1 MLGTHEAKTSPEP
14 RSTAGLPPVE
24 SPVVVS
30 AHGRRFGLRVEERNH
45 LARRLDR
52 LTPREREVAYA
63 VFIGGDNEA
72 LASRLCIAMP
82 TLRTHLMRINQ
93 KLGTT
98 SKTDIVQYVALSL
111 LDGYRE
117 GTIKPESS

>member
-1 MLGTHEAKTSPEP
+1 MSATQS
-14 RSTAGLPPVE
+14 SLPPKDPRTLGALHMDT
-24 SPVVVS
+24 PVVVS
-30 AHGRRFGLRVEERNH
+30 SQGRRFGLRPEERVH

-93 KLGTT
+93 KLNTT

-111 LDGYRE
+111 LEGYRN
-117 GTIKPESS
+117 GTIAAGVQ